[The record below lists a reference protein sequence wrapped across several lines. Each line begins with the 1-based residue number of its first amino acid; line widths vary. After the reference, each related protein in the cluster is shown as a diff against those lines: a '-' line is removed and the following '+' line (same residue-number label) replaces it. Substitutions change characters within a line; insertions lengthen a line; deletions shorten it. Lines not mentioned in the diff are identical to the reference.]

1 MSDLVD
7 VTIPVGRD
15 LADDL
20 KTQEDR
26 RKLGILVSALFATG
40 MTRRL
45 RLEELMKEMS
55 AKTAAAGLTD
65 EMIDEE
71 LAAYNAERRFRR

>member
-1 MSDLVD
+1 MGDLVD
-7 VTIPVGRD
+7 VTIPVSRA
-15 LADDL
+15 LAEDL

-26 RKLGILVSALFATG
+26 RKLGILVSALFASG
-40 MTRRL
+40 ITRRQ

-55 AKTAAAGLTD
+55 AKAAAAGLTD

-71 LAAYNAERRFRR
+71 LAAYNAERRVRR